1 MSEDEFSLFRGALTE
16 NLPVTFRLN
25 PSMVGFERLVEML
38 KDPEFIES
46 HAALVG
52 GLDEYDKHQMSQ
64 HRGESPQA
72 HASILK
78 LDPAQVKVS
87 CKPYY
92 PQELVFELPNV
103 CRDLLKKN
111 EGLQPL
117 NELLKACN
125 EAGLITRQEIVS
137 MLPPLLCGI
146 ESHHAVFDMCAAP
159 GSKTAQ
165 ALELIMSDH
174 LYGKKSTNTVPPRG
188 FVVANDADQRRAY
201 LLTHQMNRLNT
212 ANVAVLNHNAQEYPE
227 LFAGGERCLF
237 DRVLCDVPCSS
248 DAAIRKMP

>member
-1 MSEDEFSLFRGALTE
+1 MSHNRGD
-16 NLPVTFRLN
+16 
-25 PSMVGFERLVEML
+25 G
-38 KDPEFIES
+38 
-46 HAALVG
+46 
-52 GLDEYDKHQMSQ
+52 
-64 HRGESPQA
+64 PQA
-72 HASILK
+72 HASTLK
-78 LDPAQVKVS
+78 LDPAQVTVS

-92 PQELVFELPNV
+92 PRELVFELPNV

-174 LYGKKSTNTVPPRG
+174 LYGKKQANTAPPLG
-188 FVVANDADQRRAY
+188 FVVANDADHRRAY
-201 LLTHQMNRLNT
+201 LLTHQMNRLNP

-227 LFAGGERCLF
+227 LFAGAERSLF

-248 DAAIRKMP
+248 DAAIRKMPQRWASWSPKESHSLHQL